1 MVFALAGIWPPLSM
15 GTRHWACSSQLESS
29 RCTRKRKEPRLS
41 RGSRETSD
49 RASDQ
54 LLLRRL
60 AAAAPNKAM
69 PTSAMDIGSGTGV
82 TVLVLEVLTERLAPR
97 E

>member
-1 MVFALAGIWPPLSM
+1 M
-15 GTRHWACSSQLESS
+15 
-29 RCTRKRKEPRLS
+29 
-41 RGSRETSD
+41 
-49 RASDQ
+49 
-54 LLLRRL
+54 LRRL
-60 AAAAPNKAM
+60 AAAAPNKAI